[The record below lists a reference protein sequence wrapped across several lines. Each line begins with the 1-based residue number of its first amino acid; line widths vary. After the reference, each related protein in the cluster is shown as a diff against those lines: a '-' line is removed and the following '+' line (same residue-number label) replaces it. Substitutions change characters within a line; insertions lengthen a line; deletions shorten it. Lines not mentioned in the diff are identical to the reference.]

1 MGKVGRNQLSNLNN
15 FNFII
20 LYVRITAVIKINYVF
35 QVEGGGK
42 HRRDRDLVKECGRK
56 SDDNE
61 DQRFQIWEPERV
73 DLSILVP
80 LPCTPIPLQH
90 PSQHSRTSP
99 YISQSTLGIS
109 EVCSSVLSSA
119 LPTSRTVTVLA
130 ILLTLKVVR
139 PQSGMIHCQDIH
151 WYMAELLECQVLIS
165 HVFLSSKISIESQF
179 YMFFSFPFN
188 TCSCDCFLT
197 SDR

>member
-1 MGKVGRNQLSNLNN
+1 MGRVGRNQLSNLNN

-20 LYVRITAVIKINYVF
+20 LDVRITAVIKINYVF
-35 QVEGGGK
+35 QVEGGEK

-73 DLSILVP
+73 DLSIFVP

-119 LPTSRTVTVLA
+119 LPTSRTCHRFSYTSN
-130 ILLTLKVVR
+130 T
-139 PQSGMIHCQDIH
+139 
-151 WYMAELLECQVLIS
+151 E
-165 HVFLSSKISIESQF
+165 SSKTSIRDDSLPRHPLV
-179 YMFFSFPFN
+179 YGRATGMPSINFSCLP
-188 TCSCDCFLT
+188 
-197 SDR
+197 